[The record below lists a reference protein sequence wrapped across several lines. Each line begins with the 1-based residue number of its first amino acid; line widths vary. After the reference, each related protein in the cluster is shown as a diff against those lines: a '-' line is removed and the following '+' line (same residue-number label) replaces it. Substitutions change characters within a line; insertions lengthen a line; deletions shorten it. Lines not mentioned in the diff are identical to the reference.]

1 MKNVLIAL
9 VATLMIST
17 SAVADEKI
25 QLAAAIGSGAAV
37 QPAPSSTSGGA
48 SAGTTAGAEG
58 GAAAAASGGI
68 GTGTMI
74 AVGVLAAAGLAAI
87 ANSGSSSSH

>member
-9 VATLMIST
+9 VATLLIST

-37 QPAPSSTSGGA
+37 QPTPSDSGA
-48 SAGTTAGAEG
+48 SAGATAGAEE
-58 GAAAAASGGI
+58 GAAASAGGI
-68 GTGTMI
+68 STGTMV

>member
-1 MKNVLIAL
+1 MKSAFIAL
-9 VATLMIST
+9 VVTLMVSA

-37 QPAPSSTSGGA
+37 QPTPEA
-48 SAGTTAGAEG
+48 S
-58 GAAAAASGGI
+58 GAAAGAAGAAEGTAAAAGGVS
-68 GTGTMI
+68 TGTMVT
-74 AVGVLAAAGLAAI
+74 VGVIAAAGLAAI